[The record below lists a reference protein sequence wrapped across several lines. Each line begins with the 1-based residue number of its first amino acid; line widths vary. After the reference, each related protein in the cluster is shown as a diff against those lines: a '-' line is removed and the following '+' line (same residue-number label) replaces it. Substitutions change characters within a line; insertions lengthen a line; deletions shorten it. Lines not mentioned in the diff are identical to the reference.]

1 MKGGGPMGW
10 LAGCLQALGAVG
22 LAVGLF
28 LVLSP
33 GLALAVVSLLA
44 VAGGTALEVGRRP
57 RTVLPPVEAEMPA
70 AWLRGPRASDV
81 SGR

>member
-33 GLALAVVSLLA
+33 GLALAVVSCLA

-57 RTVLPPVEAEMPA
+57 RQVPA
-70 AWLRGPRASDV
+70 PIATDPRASLLDDYRRTA
-81 SGR
+81 SER

>member
-1 MKGGGPMGW
+1 MGW

-33 GLALAVVSLLA
+33 GLALAVVSVLA

-57 RTVLPPVEAEMPA
+57 RVLAVPAPEMVA
-70 AWLRGPRASDV
+70 QARAHSLDDYRRTA
-81 SGR
+81 SER

>member
-1 MKGGGPMGW
+1 MGW

-33 GLALAVVSLLA
+33 GLALAVVSCLA

-57 RTVLPPVEAEMPA
+57 RVVPAPETVAQA
-70 AWLRGPRASDV
+70 RAHSLDDYRRTA
-81 SGR
+81 SER

>member
-1 MKGGGPMGW
+1 MGW

-28 LVLSP
+28 VVLP
-33 GLALAVVSLLA
+33 WGLALAIVSVLA
-44 VAGGTALEVGRRP
+44 VAGGTALEVGQRP
-57 RTVLPPVEAEMPA
+57 RKVLAPVEVPGPA
-70 AWLRGPRASDV
+70 AWNRGPRASDV

>member
-1 MKGGGPMGW
+1 MRRPMGW

-33 GLALAVVSLLA
+33 GLALAVVSCLA

-57 RTVLPPVEAEMPA
+57 RQVPA
-70 AWLRGPRASDV
+70 PIATDTRASLLDDYRRTA
-81 SGR
+81 SER